1 MVEER
6 IEDRKAGP
14 QKNWRDLCTA
24 ILEAKD
30 PEEMLKAVEE
40 LNQVLE
46 AEDRPSR
53 ARRKKPTAEHTP
65 REAHQ

>member
-1 MVEER
+1 MVEK
-6 IEDRKAGP
+6 RKAGP

-30 PEEMLKAVEE
+30 PEEMLKVVDE
-40 LNQVLE
+40 LNLVFE
-46 AEDRPSR
+46 AEDRSGR
-53 ARRKKPTAEHTP
+53 DNRRKKTNPKHTP